1 MKRILRMGTLNQV
14 PDTKGYLVTGT
25 EAKMWIWNL
34 DAWLA
39 RAKRIR
45 KSASHGPWWARDFMT
60 QYGFPRILLLKK
72 GSCPAPGVQR
82 APQSTSKV
90 ISSEHRSEL
99 EQPAIR
105 HRSRDTCRL
114 HIATTADPTLVT
126 SQSRK
131 EGHWRGWISA
141 VPGNGRW

>member
-1 MKRILRMGTLNQV
+1 
-14 PDTKGYLVTGT
+14 
-25 EAKMWIWNL
+25 
-34 DAWLA
+34 
-39 RAKRIR
+39 
-45 KSASHGPWWARDFMT
+45 
-60 QYGFPRILLLKK
+60 
-72 GSCPAPGVQR
+72 
-82 APQSTSKV
+82 V

-141 VPGNGRW
+141 SLVSFCVLHGALAPMVVVEPAL

>member
-1 MKRILRMGTLNQV
+1 
-14 PDTKGYLVTGT
+14 
-25 EAKMWIWNL
+25 MWIWNL

-60 QYGFPRILLLKK
+60 QYGFSRILLLKK

-131 EGHWRGWISA
+131 EVLSWRPITAAATGASCA
-141 VPGNGRW
+141 VRTDRQSTRSSTS